1 MVGKDN
7 IVNIEVL
14 NLRVGEIALQLSAR
28 SALVED
34 LNQFPAFKAGAPK
47 WSLTPASEDPM
58 LFSGFHS
65 HCTHRY
71 IPRYSHIHRVKIN
84 LFVRFKVQHNTVDYY
99 VNHKMTI
106 PL

>member
-34 LNQFPAFKAGAPK
+34 LNEFPAFKAGAP
-47 WSLTPASEDPM
+47 
-58 LFSGFHS
+58 
-65 HCTHRY
+65 
-71 IPRYSHIHRVKIN
+71 
-84 LFVRFKVQHNTVDYY
+84 
-99 VNHKMTI
+99 
-106 PL
+106 